1 MPALSQ
7 NLTFQITNGN
17 TTTTSVQVVYPNTA
31 TTALIYNSERIKGD
45 GYFGGSD
52 GVHTVLWNVSR
63 FVGSIEIQGT
73 LASAPGDSDWVTIS
87 LTEPGTGNRYTV
99 DTTGLITANGIK
111 TTQYTTETTASKS
124 YNFTGNFVW
133 IRGRISEF
141 TEGVVNN
148 ISINR

>member
-7 NLTFQITNGN
+7 NLVFKITNGN
-17 TTTTSVQVVYPNTA
+17 TTTNSVQVDYPNTA
-31 TTALIYNSERIKGD
+31 TTALIYQSERIKGD

-52 GVHTVLWNVSR
+52 GLHTAFWSVSG
-63 FVGSIEIQGT
+63 FIGTIELQGT
-73 LASAPGDSDWVTIS
+73 LASNPIDSDWVTVK
-87 LTEPGTGNRYTV
+87 LTQPGNKFYI
-99 DTTGLITANGIK
+99 DTTGLVTAAGVDS
-111 TTQYTTETTASKS
+111 TRYTQETTTSKS

-141 TEGVVNN
+141 TQGVVNG

>member
-7 NLTFQITNGN
+7 NLVFKITNGN
-17 TTTTSVQVVYPNTA
+17 TTTNSVQVDYPNTA

-52 GVHTVLWNVSR
+52 GLHTVFWSVSG
-63 FVGSIEIQGT
+63 FIGTIEVQAT
-73 LASAPGDSDWVTIS
+73 LASEPVEADWVSVKLI
-87 LTEPGTGNRYTV
+87 EPGNRYVV
-99 DTTGLITANGIK
+99 DSTGAVTIAGTDS
-111 TTQYTTETTASKS
+111 TRYTMETTANKS

-133 IRGRISEF
+133 LRGRISEF
-141 TEGVVNN
+141 TQGVMNG

>member
-7 NLTFQITNGN
+7 NLTFKITNGN
-17 TTTTSVQVVYPNTA
+17 TTTDTVSVNYPIGGEGPQ
-31 TTALIYNSERIKGD
+31 IYTSERIKGD

-52 GVHTVLWNVSR
+52 GVHTVFW
-63 FVGSIEIQGT
+63 SIAEFIGTIEMQGT
-73 LASAPGDSDWVTIS
+73 LASEPTESDWANITLIH
-87 LTEPGTGNRYTV
+87 PGNKFYI
-99 DTTGLITANGIK
+99 DTTGLVTAAGLDSTRYAQQ
-111 TTQYTTETTASKS
+111 TTTSQS

-141 TEGVVNN
+141 TQGVMNG

>member
-17 TTTTSVQVVYPNTA
+17 TTTNTVAVNYPNTA

-52 GVHTVLWNVSR
+52 GLHTVFWSVSQ
-63 FVGSIEIQGT
+63 FIGTLQVQAT
-73 LASAPGDSDWVTIS
+73 LASEPVEADWVTVNLI
-87 LTEPGTGNRYTV
+87 EPGNNFTV
-99 DTTGLITANGIK
+99 DTTGLVTATGVASTRYTVA
-111 TTQYTTETTASKS
+111 TTTSKS

-133 IRGRISEF
+133 LRGRISEF